1 MWRVPRPSG
10 RSLPVIAVTCHN
22 GEHFTVDP
30 ATVARVENDPD
41 TVIHL
46 VDGTKYVVA
55 DTLDHVC
62 RILSEHASAVLLARK
77 RLAGGVAELA
87 DHADHVR
94 RSSLRVE
101 RRRYHRDGTEPGS
114 AADRAVPPDT
124 VEN

>member
-1 MWRVPRPSG
+1 MI
-10 RSLPVIAVTCHN
+10 LVTCHN
-22 GEHFTVDP
+22 GEHFSVDP
-30 ATVARVENDPD
+30 ATIARVENDPD

-62 RILSEHASAVLLARK
+62 RTVTEHAAAVLVMQK
-77 RLAGGVAELA
+77 RLAGGVAEIA
-87 DHADHVR
+87 EHADHVR
-94 RSSLRVE
+94 SSSLRVE

-124 VEN
+124 TED

>member
-1 MWRVPRPSG
+1 MI
-10 RSLPVIAVTCHN
+10 LVTCHN

-30 ATVARVENDPD
+30 VTIARIENDPD

-62 RILSEHASAVLLARK
+62 RTIADHASTVLVAQK
-77 RLAGGVAELA
+77 QLAGGVAELA

-114 AADRAVPPDT
+114 AADRAVPPGITED
-124 VEN
+124 